1 MHLVV
6 LNRRVFKYCDANHNR
21 MRAIRNTADDG
32 FCRRILWDGSQHSA
46 YVSEP
51 ISQRHEP
58 F

>member
-6 LNRRVFKYCDANHNR
+6 LNRRVFKYSPAKLSLWC
-21 MRAIRNTADDG
+21 TADDG

-46 YVSEP
+46 YVGEP